1 MSNILS
7 KEGYLISKS
16 DTDKNLLETI
26 KNELTVEPLQACK
39 FLKKKPE
46 KFKVYQENKEYL
58 SIPKYYGIEKFGLPK
73 INKEKIG
80 EKVDLKFNSEL
91 RPKQMEIIQKII
103 PHMDKNDG
111 GVLCLPCGYGKC
123 LAFDTEILM
132 YSGDKKKVQNIIV
145 NDLIMGDDSTP
156 RKVLALGRGKEEMY
170 RITDNHGYHYTV
182 NKSHILSLY
191 DHVNNTVVNISVE
204 NYLKN
209 PKKNLKGYR
218 VPIEFQ
224 YNKIECSPYVF
235 GTNLLETNN
244 RIPRNYIINTVR
256 NRILLFFGIFDK
268 YGFMNYN
275 NNSFELECK
284 DADMIDDIIFLA
296 RSIGFTAYTK
306 NNIISVIINNLYDN
320 FYNTYDITVEYVG
333 IDDYYG
339 FMIDKNRLFV
349 LGDFTITHNT
359 ILSLYVAAH
368 YQLKTLVIVHKTFLL
383 NQWKERAE
391 EFTNAK
397 VGIIQQNK
405 IDITGKQ
412 IVIGMLQ
419 SIAKD
424 KYDEDIF
431 KDFGLVIFDEAH
443 HAPSKYF
450 SQALPIISCK
460 KTLGLSATPKRSDRL
475 EKILFWYFGNI
486 MYKLENTTNDKVLV
500 NIFHYTLE
508 HEKFREYKLRTGD
521 INRAKTINKLTT
533 IGRRNKFII
542 NTLVT
547 MIEPRRKII
556 VLSDRVEHLKLMKER
571 LSKIDDTITSSFY
584 IGGMKME
591 KLKLS
596 ENAQV
601 IFATYSM
608 AAEALDIPEL
618 NTLFMVTPRREIEQA
633 VGRILRKIDP
643 NARPIIYDFVDMMP
657 AFINQSNYRKQFYR
671 KQEFEQ
677 IIVNVIN
684 NNIIPNDMFNVNNEN
699 NENNDNNEIKY
710 EFID

>member
-1 MSNILS
+1 MLNILS
-7 KEGYLISKS
+7 KEGYIIPKN
-16 DTDKNLLETI
+16 DTNKNLIDII
-26 KNELTVEPLQACK
+26 KNELTVEPVQACK

-46 KFKVYQENKEYL
+46 QFKVYQENKEY
-58 SIPKYYGIEKFGLPK
+58 ICVPKYYGIEKCGPVK
-73 INKEKIG
+73 INKEHIG

-91 RPKQMEIIQKII
+91 RPKQIEIIQKII
-103 PHMDKNDG
+103 PHMDKYDG

-123 LAFDTEILM
+123 LARDTEILM
-132 YSGDKKKVQNIIV
+132 YSGELRKVQDINI
-145 NDLIMGDDSTP
+145 NDLIMGDNSTP
-156 RKVLALGRGKEEMY
+156 RRVLALGRGREEMY

-209 PKKNLKGYR
+209 PRKDLKGYR
-218 VPIEFQ
+218 VPIDFQ
-224 YNKIECSPYVF
+224 YNKIDCEPYLF
-235 GTNLLETNN
+235 GTKLLDNFD

-275 NNSFELECK
+275 NNCFELECK
-284 DADMIDDIIFLA
+284 EINMINDIMFLA
-296 RSIGFTAYTK
+296 RSIGFTAYTE
-306 NNIISVIINNLYDN
+306 NNIITVIINNLYNN
-320 FYNTYDITVEYVG
+320 FYNTYNIMIEYVG

-339 FMIDKNRLFV
+339 FMIDNNRLFV
-349 LGDFTITHNT
+349 LGDFTVTHNT
-359 ILSLYVAAH
+359 ILSLYVATH

-383 NQWKERAE
+383 NQWKDRAE

-405 IDITGKQ
+405 IDIEGKQ

-424 KYDEDIF
+424 KYDSDIF

-450 SQALPIISCK
+450 SQALPIINCK

-500 NIFHYTLE
+500 NIYHYTLE
-508 HEKFREYKLRTGD
+508 HEKFREFKLRTGD

-542 NTLVT
+542 NTMIK

-556 VLSDRVEHLKLMKER
+556 VLSDRVEHLKLLKER
-571 LSKIDDTITSSFY
+571 LAKIDDTIVADFY
-584 IGGMKME
+584 IGGMKIN
-591 KLKLS
+591 KLKIA
-596 ENAQV
+596 EGAQV

-633 VGRILRKIDP
+633 VGRILRKIDQYV
-643 NARPIIYDFVDMMP
+643 RPIIYDFVDMMP
-657 AFINQSNYRKQFYR
+657 AFINQGNYRKQFYK

-677 IIVNVIN
+677 KTI
-684 NNIIPNDMFNVNNEN
+684 NVNN
-699 NENNDNNEIKY
+699 NEITEYINTDIIEDKVTY